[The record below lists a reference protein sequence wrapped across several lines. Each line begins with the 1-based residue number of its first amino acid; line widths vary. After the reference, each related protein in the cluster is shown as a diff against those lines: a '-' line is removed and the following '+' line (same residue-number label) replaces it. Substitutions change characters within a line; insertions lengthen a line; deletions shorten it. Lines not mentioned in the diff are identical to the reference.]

1 MIRSGPIRGSM
12 IFFGGSDCLQV
23 RVRWLRHRLIEFRS
37 KCVGFEQNT
46 AEHRSAIS
54 ESDLAV
60 RRTLFL
66 FGVFELD
73 IESRELRKQG
83 VKIRLQEQPFQI
95 LQVLLEQPGKVVTR
109 EELKQRIWPSDTFVD
124 FDRGLY
130 NAIKK
135 LREALGDSA
144 ESPRFIETLSRRGYR
159 FIAAVNANG
168 SGGATTEASPL
179 PAARPAADPRLRV
192 GIAIGVGAAVVF
204 AALFGISRFWYQ
216 SSGQR

>member
-1 MIRSGPIRGSM
+1 METGKQTAPSEASHSAQHPSWSHTLIR
-12 IFFGGSDCLQV
+12 
-23 RVRWLRHRLIEFRS
+23 
-37 KCVGFEQNT
+37 
-46 AEHRSAIS
+46 
-54 ESDLAV
+54 
-60 RRTLFL
+60 

-73 IESRELRKQG
+73 TESGELRKQG
-83 VKIRLQEQPFQI
+83 IKVRLQEQPFQV
-95 LQVLLEQPGKVVTR
+95 LQVLLERPGKIVTR
-109 EELKQRIWPSDTFVD
+109 EELQQRIWPSDTFVD

-204 AALFGISRFWYQ
+204 AALFGISRF
-216 SSGQR
+216 QR